1 MTAATQPPPPT
12 ATADRF
18 RCEAEVPDPP
28 RDAAGRKQYWEDTV
42 AEAVAELRRRLAS
55 TRDEKSFQALQMIV
69 DLEKTR
75 IRHKGPVAGTQVS
88 GSYSSPLPPLEP
100 FDGKKAEDLTPPA
113 APATLSV
120 PERVEEPVPSPDGCG
135 APENA
140 APLNTPAPE
149 RGGGRGV
156 GSSAVEPP
164 ACPSPPKPLRP
175 IPLRERVKL
184 QDGIHGHF
192 HDHDDDWMLEPGRG
206 RRARATR
213 AARAAA
219 AAEVVEPVLPLI
231 LPPPLPHPVVKNF
244 DLFSVS

>member
-1 MTAATQPPPPT
+1 MTTATQTTP
-12 ATADRF
+12 ATDLADRF
-18 RCEAEVPDPP
+18 RCESDVPDPP

-75 IRHKGPVAGTQVS
+75 LRHKAPVAGTEVGSRRSS
-88 GSYSSPLPPLEP
+88 GLGSMENSTSSGGKYEGPKKSEPEASATVLPNAPS
-100 FDGKKAEDLTPPA
+100 LTPPA
-113 APATLSV
+113 RTGPDAPSLALPARTE
-120 PERVEEPVPSPDGCG
+120 PEASLPSYPF
-135 APENA
+135 
-140 APLNTPAPE
+140 
-149 RGGGRGV
+149 
-156 GSSAVEPP
+156 
-164 ACPSPPKPLRP
+164 PPKPLRP
-175 IPLRERVKL
+175 IPMRERVKL

-219 AAEVVEPVLPLI
+219 EVVEVAIPLVF
-231 LPPPLPHPVVKNF
+231 PPPLPRPAVKNF
-244 DLFSVS
+244 DLFSPRPDAVLGEPAA